1 VLCDSGDSRV
11 IRFRVSKYGIDFYTG
26 RLDFVGLVFFFFFC
40 GFFFFF
46 LAFFFFFWAFFFFF
60 WCVAHFFFFF
70 FVGRREN
77 KREST
82 VSNKSRYEG
91 VL

>member
-1 VLCDSGDSRV
+1 MLCDSGDSRV

-26 RLDFVGLVFFFFFC
+26 HL
-40 GFFFFF
+40 
-46 LAFFFFFWAFFFFF
+46 
-60 WCVAHFFFFF
+60 FFFF